1 MVLFV
6 KSERSSK
13 HLGHGD
19 VVWVWQLFV
28 VEGLLFP
35 LSRYAGG
42 GKRSAGGGSAQT
54 SPLILTAY
62 RAEPPP

>member
-42 GKRSAGGGSAQT
+42 GQAQRGWGFGADIAAHIDGI
-54 SPLILTAY
+54 S
-62 RAEPPP
+62 R